1 MQLLQ
6 PLLPVQPAPKSYK
19 VPAGTFRP
27 VRVSLSTQDQF
38 LALMGFTVSESRP
51 ARRAPARLPSGV
63 I

>member
-6 PLLPVQPAPKSYK
+6 PLLSVQPTTKAYN

-38 LALMGFTVSESRP
+38 LALVGFASEPRP
-51 ARRAPARLPSGV
+51 ARRAPARLPAGV